1 MDKFEIEG
9 GHSLSGRVSASGS
22 KNAALPILF
31 ASILSPKKTILGR
44 VPVLKD
50 IETTLTL
57 LRGVGAEVNR
67 NGSTVEVSI
76 PKLSSTEAPYEL
88 VRTMRASILMLGPIL
103 AREGVA
109 KVSLPGGCAIGSR
122 PVDLHLSG
130 LEKMG
135 AILDLEHGY
144 VNARCP
150 SGLKGAV
157 IEFRSPSVGATE
169 HLMMAATLAKGET
182 VLKNAA
188 REPEIV
194 DLANFL
200 NSMGAKIV
208 GAGSSEISIQG
219 ETNFQ
224 STNFEVMF
232 DRIEAGTLLLA
243 GPMTGG
249 KVRVEKMVPKDLGS
263 YLDILK
269 DCGLKITVGADYV
282 EAESGD
288 APRGVQIKT
297 EPYPG
302 FPTDLQAQLMAY
314 LAQING
320 ESEITESIFENRFMH
335 VPELNR
341 LGANIRAEGASAKI
355 VGKHACYS
363 GATVMATD
371 LRASA
376 SLVLA
381 GLSGRGNTTVRRIY
395 HLDRGYERMES
406 KLEKLGA
413 KISRSAE

>member
-1 MDKFEIEG
+1 MDKFEVEG
-9 GHSLSGRVSASGS
+9 GHRLSGGVSASGS

-31 ASILSPKKTILGR
+31 ASILSPQKTTLHR
-44 VPVLKD
+44 VPILKD

-57 LRGVGAEVNR
+57 LRGVGAEVIR
-67 NGSTVEVSI
+67 NGSTVDVSI
-76 PKLSSTEAPYEL
+76 PKLSSTEAPYDL

-109 KVSLPGGCAIGSR
+109 RVSLPGGCAIGSR

-135 AILDLEHGY
+135 AILELEHGY
-144 VNARCP
+144 VNAKCP
-150 SGLKGAV
+150 NGLRGTV

-200 NSMGAKIV
+200 NSMGAKIS
-208 GAGSSEISIQG
+208 GAGSAEVSIQG
-219 ETNFQ
+219 ETNFRA
-224 STNFEVMF
+224 TNFEVMF

-243 GPMTGG
+243 GPITGG
-249 KVRVEKMVPKDLGS
+249 KVRVEKMDPKDLGS

-269 DCGLKITVGADYV
+269 DCGVKVTAGADFV
-282 EAESGD
+282 EAEAGD
-288 APRGVQIKT
+288 SPSGVQIKT

-302 FPTDLQAQLMAY
+302 FPTDLQAQLMAL
-314 LAQING
+314 LAQVNG

-355 VGKHACYS
+355 HGKHGCYS
-363 GATVMATD
+363 GAVVMATD

-381 GLSGRGNTTVRRIY
+381 GLSGKGKTSVRRIY
-395 HLDRGYERMES
+395 HLDRGYERMEM
-406 KLEKLGA
+406 KLEALGA
-413 KISRSAE
+413 KIIRSPE